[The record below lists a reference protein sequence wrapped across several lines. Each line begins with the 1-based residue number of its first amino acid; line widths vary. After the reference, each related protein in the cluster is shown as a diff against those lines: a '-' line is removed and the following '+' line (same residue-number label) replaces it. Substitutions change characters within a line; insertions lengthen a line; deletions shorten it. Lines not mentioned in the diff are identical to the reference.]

1 MDILD
6 SVSCGDDY
14 TTAATIEDVFGS
26 NGGYFVVNG
35 NDVFIQ
41 LQYGIFGL
49 SAWTREVHVPVGN
62 GILQRHTAGV
72 RFRNYKAGAVAVISA
87 ALSEEVE
94 PAIALTAGGQ
104 ASVSGTLTPPVTI
117 PASTAPDTSL
127 LPSLTVGRFISHN
140 NLQGDFGGD
149 GAQDFAA
156 ITVSNEG
163 AASNLNGV
171 QPVGIFAF
179 SGNQGTQ
186 APNGTGAAP
195 DAVAVY
201 GEGQITNGGTGLA
214 AGGFFIAQRTATAA
228 AGIITA
234 VQVQTNNQLNNA
246 SYSPTAVTDTCLWL
260 SNASTKHAGSAVLI
274 GPSNTLGLFD
284 VGIGIMGAASGPIIN
299 ASFRDDGNAVS
310 CIVLNGSHTGFGLDL
325 SGGTFTGGAIKLPEG
340 GNVVLGTATGTQIG
354 TATGQKLGFY
364 GKAPIVQQVLDTGVG
379 HTVDDVISFLQLIG
393 LVKP

>member
-6 SVSCGDDY
+6 SVSCGNDY
-14 TTAATIEDVFGS
+14 TDAATIQDVFGS

-41 LQYGIFGL
+41 LQHGIFGI

-62 GILQRHTAGV
+62 GILQRGTAGI
-72 RFRNYKAGAVAVISA
+72 RFRNYHSGQVAVISA

-104 ASVSGTLTPPVTI
+104 ASGSQTLIPPVTI
-117 PASTAPDTSL
+117 PASSTPD
-127 LPSLTVGRFISHN
+127 VGLIPPFSVSRFISHN
-140 NLQGDFGGD
+140 NLAGDFGGD
-149 GAQDFAA
+149 GAQDFCA
-156 ITVSNEG
+156 ISVSNIG
-163 AASNLNGV
+163 APGGSNGV
-171 QPVGIFAF
+171 QPVGVFAF
-179 SGNQGTQ
+179 SANQGTQ

-195 DAVAVY
+195 DAVALY

-214 AGGFFIAQRTATAA
+214 AGGFFIAQRTAS
-228 AGIITA
+228 AGAGVLTG
-234 VQVQTNNQLNNA
+234 VQIQTNNQLNSS

-260 SNASTKHAGSAVLI
+260 SNASGNQAGSAILI
-274 GPSNTLGLFD
+274 GPDNTSGLFD
-284 VGIGIMGAASGPIIN
+284 VGIGIMGLTTGPIVN

-325 SGGTFTGGAIKLPEG
+325 HGGTFTSGAIRLPEG
-340 GNVVLGTATGTQIG
+340 GNVVLGTVTGTQIG

-364 GKAPIVQQVLDTGVG
+364 GKTPIVQQVLDTGVG
-379 HTVDDVISFLQLIG
+379 HTVDDVISFLQLVG